1 VRLPLFA
8 LAVGTFA
15 VGTTEFV
22 IVGLLPEISSNLSVS
37 LSTAGLLVSGYALGV
52 TIGAPIL
59 TSLGAGLP
67 RKHMLML
74 MMGVFVIGNLIAALA
89 GSFGLLLAGRI
100 TSSVTHGAF
109 FGVGAVV
116 AAEMVDPTRRR
127 HAVALMFT
135 GLTAATI
142 LGVPLGTA
150 LGHAFG
156 WRSTFWVVA
165 AIGLAACGS
174 IAALVPFEP
183 APPRIDLR
191 HELGAFRAPGMWL
204 LLTASALTSAALFST
219 LTYLS
224 PLLTKVAGVSSGAVT
239 WILVLFGAGLFSG
252 NYLGARFGGH
262 SLRRSLYG
270 ALLTMASALTLF
282 ALLASSAV
290 AAALAVFVVGFA
302 AFAAFA
308 PSQVLIMEH
317 ARAAPTIA
325 SAVNIGAANLGNAC
339 GALIAGAI
347 VGAGASYRLLPAA
360 GSVLAVLALAVAAL
374 SARFAGVADV
384 AEAEAPIVA
393 RIGPGG

>member
-150 LGHAFG
+150 LGHAWRRSG
-156 WRSTFWVVA
+156 WRRAGRSPRWCRSSQPRRASTCATSWGPFA
-165 AIGLAACGS
+165 RPACG
-174 IAALVPFEP
+174 
-183 APPRIDLR
+183 
-191 HELGAFRAPGMWL
+191 
-204 LLTASALTSAALFST
+204 
-219 LTYLS
+219 
-224 PLLTKVAGVSSGAVT
+224 
-239 WILVLFGAGLFSG
+239 
-252 NYLGARFGGH
+252 
-262 SLRRSLYG
+262 
-270 ALLTMASALTLF
+270 
-282 ALLASSAV
+282 
-290 AAALAVFVVGFA
+290 
-302 AFAAFA
+302 
-308 PSQVLIMEH
+308 
-317 ARAAPTIA
+317 
-325 SAVNIGAANLGNAC
+325 C
-339 GALIAGAI
+339 C
-347 VGAGASYRLLPAA
+347 
-360 GSVLAVLALAVAAL
+360 
-374 SARFAGVADV
+374 
-384 AEAEAPIVA
+384 
-393 RIGPGG
+393 